1 MSADNLD
8 SADLKAALQGG
19 LINEEVMQRIIDISD
34 IKMPFRDLAG
44 NGGNVGNSYVEWT
57 QDKLSAP
64 DSLNAK
70 VDGVALT
77 GDDSKVGA
85 RVGNHCQ
92 ISTKIVAV
100 STRARNS
107 SVIGQSDSLGYNVM
121 QRLKELMRDQ
131 EAACLAENASQADDG
146 AAVPGVSAS
155 LASWLTS
162 NVVRGAGNASGGFGA
177 TSPTIVDAATHTGT
191 SNPLSEE
198 RVRDISQ
205 EIYEKG
211 GNATVFM
218 CRPKVKRAFSEYLYT
233 DAAKVA
239 TLDTDVGQASEQ
251 ATAKGAIDVFLSDF
265 SILKLTPNRLQPA
278 QPDAA
283 DHSTAFL
290 IDPEHVDLAYLH
302 GFRTEPQGKTGLS
315 DIKQMIVDWTLRVL
329 TEEAHGLIADIDEA
343 LPVVPT

>member
-8 SADLKAALQGG
+8 SADLKAALEGG

-44 NGGNVGNSYVEWT
+44 NGGSVGNSYVEWT

-70 VDGVALT
+70 VDGAALT
-77 GDDSKVGA
+77 GDDSVTGA

-92 ISTKIVAV
+92 ISTKVVAV

-107 SVIGQSDSLGYNVM
+107 SVIGQSDSLGYQVM

-131 EAACLAENASQADDG
+131 EAACLAWNPSQADNGVD
-146 AAVPGVSAS
+146 VPGISAS
-155 LASWLTS
+155 FGSWLTS
-162 NVVRGAGNASGGFGA
+162 NGFRGAGSTSGGFG
-177 TSPTIVDAATHTGT
+177 TTTPTIVDAPGT
-191 SNPLSEE
+191 IGGVNPLSEE
-198 RVRDISQ
+198 RVRDTAQ
-205 EIYEKG
+205 QIYELG

-218 CRPKVKRAFSEYLYT
+218 CRPTVKRAFSEYLYT

-239 TLDTDVGQASEQ
+239 TLDSDVGQASDQ

-265 SILKLTPNRLQPA
+265 AILKLVPNRLQPS
-278 QPDAA
+278 QPGTPTVSSAY
-283 DHSTAFL
+283 F

-302 GFRTEPQGKTGLS
+302 GFRTEPQAKVGLS
-315 DIKQMIVDWTLRVL
+315 DTKQMIVDWTLRVL
-329 TEEAHGLIADIDEA
+329 TEEAHGVIADIDETA
-343 LPVVPT
+343 AVVAT